1 MDDGKAK
8 YRERYAALQQ
18 IYEARLQNLGKK
30 LEKAVQEI
38 HTDESI
44 ALLQQNSISRDFVG
58 ERIHELIAHALSD
71 EKEHFIKTLSEKLA
85 KKDADLKQLVRER
98 DVLHGQKKSVLDEMN
113 HVATQVETL
122 QVQYNAIVRQVD
134 VSESEIERLR
144 QENRS
149 LIEELSS
156 RDQLEATWSQEK
168 QTFLELEHELVR
180 IQTMYSKD
188 QAYYSQALN
197 SSSATIE
204 DLQKEVAKAEAE
216 LSAMTANMTTLRLE
230 IQEKSIA
237 YSHQKQI
244 NESLTAKLARL
255 EPLENQLSVMASAHQ
270 TKLYEL
276 EMEKRDVERKYQA
289 VGEQVEALIRDH
301 DDEMARAG
309 AVHEQEMKQAKEDV
323 INLQAQFDNEKS
335 RFVQQIAT
343 LEGQIKERDTK
354 LHDALIRAHN
364 LEAKVAAMEV
374 AKTQL
379 KLNLTKRITS
389 LEDDLAGISKEG
401 LEALGKERQL
411 RENTEGQFA
420 SFKRMAEVKMSS
432 LAAALESQKQATL
445 RHAEAEKRL
454 KWQEEAMHKHEK
466 LVEQMKNKYE
476 KSMTTLQSQ
485 LAAASKPS
493 EREAERKIENII
505 LPPVQEPSVPL
516 TMHKAELEKLEAT
529 LTLRMQQQLEQE
541 REHWRKKLDEAQ
553 VEKSTEMLEQVEA
566 IKIECAQEKQKVEEY
581 KAQIQQERKQ
591 LMELKAALRDESIA
605 KTLLIQRLEEASLHL
620 GRLKAVVSQ
629 QQSVLADWE
638 RKYSALKSEF
648 EELATRFDAVKA
660 EKSRLQNDLR
670 GAIEEREKS
679 TIAMR
684 QLQQDFT
691 NAKTLFEERE
701 ASVQLDL
708 RDKATRIHSLETTL
722 SDLKSK
728 EIEIMEKFHSDE
740 SLRNATWTAQV
751 EALKAKIASLEV
763 DNQTKREENL
773 HAIETIQQQLTTIG
787 RLDFELRL
795 KNQEIEQIK
804 IKKQQYKQAVES
816 HKASLEAAHQAQN
829 AFKSEVVVQE
839 KSMIHQWVEYKLLQ
853 QTVRHLLRQDPN
865 YDKVAVE
872 TFRLQAEKIFQT
884 LHAAQAQQ
892 LAKAKEKLSIQ
903 EQEKINRIKNEQ
915 TIALTN
921 QSDKFQIQL
930 QIQKDEA
937 TLSQSKL
944 TTTIQDRDAQL
955 QALAAQI
962 VQFKTDLQ
970 SLEQQMELRKVNV
983 SHETDLLKRQ
993 LGERDRMFAKKVT
1006 QLETVEKRLNEVNIK
1021 LMEEN
1026 QRSVLLSDV
1035 LTRVSLTVTKEP
1047 LPEGFMES
1055 SASVK
1060 LLAHNWI
1067 ENLISTVQKNQDR
1080 AIASAI
1086 QPLKNE
1092 LKKQVVVEKTVARE
1106 TPIELVPQI
1115 ENNEALS
1122 EMSEELMKAK
1132 ETIQKLKAEA
1142 QILEEEMNKLRAKNA
1157 KLEQSCDQLI
1167 EEKDTLQTCLNL
1179 VEHEMKVAQSTYSTR
1194 CHDAFV
1200 QSEEDMVQLKATW
1213 TREVERLRMERDH
1226 AVAELQKDLEA
1237 ESQQKTKLRLA
1248 LSEQERQF
1256 KQQIQELVKRNHALV
1271 QRQVDQ
1277 EGSRH
1282 HTRLPRK
1289 EHAQPPSLRGVSI
1302 KSSMHELSVLM
1313 EQSLKT
1319 SREEF
1324 HSKIKREQGVNPKS
1338 S

>member
-18 IYEARLQNLGKK
+18 IYEARLQNLGEK
-30 LEKAVQEI
+30 LEKAVHEI

-58 ERIHELIAHALSD
+58 QRIHELIAHALSD
-71 EKEHFIKTLSEKLA
+71 EKEHFIKTLSDKLA

-98 DVLHGQKKSVLDEMN
+98 DALHGQKKSVLDEMN
-113 HVATQVETL
+113 HVASQVETL

-144 QENRS
+144 LENRS

-168 QTFLELEHELVR
+168 QTFLDLEHELVR

-270 TKLYEL
+270 TKLHEL

-301 DDEMARAG
+301 DDEVARAG
-309 AVHEQEMKQAKEDV
+309 AVHEQEMKKAKEDV

-335 RFVQQIAT
+335 RFVEQIAT

-354 LHDALIRAHN
+354 LHDALTRAHN
-364 LEAKVAAMEV
+364 LEAKVAALEV

-389 LEDDLAGISKEG
+389 LEDELAGVSKEG

-411 RENTEGQFA
+411 RENVEGQFA

-445 RHAEAEKRL
+445 RHGEAEKRL

-476 KSMTTLQSQ
+476 KSMTALQSQ
-485 LAAASKPS
+485 LAAASKPP
-493 EREAERKIENII
+493 EREAESKIENII
-505 LPPVQEPSVPL
+505 LPPVQEPSIPL

-529 LTLRMQQQLEQE
+529 STLRMQQQLEQE

-566 IKIECAQEKQKVEEY
+566 IKTECAQEKQKVEEY

-591 LMELKAALRDESIA
+591 LMELKATLRDESIA

-638 RKYSALKSEF
+638 CKYSALKIEF
-648 EELATRFDAVKA
+648 EEIATRFDAVKN

-684 QLQQDFT
+684 HLQQDFS
-691 NAKTLFEERE
+691 NAKTLFEERD

-708 RDKATRIHSLETTL
+708 RNKATRIHSLEATL

-751 EALKAKIASLEV
+751 EALKAKIASLEG

-773 HAIETIQQQLTTIG
+773 HAIETIQQQLTTIE

-804 IKKQQYKQAVES
+804 IKKQHYKQAVES

-829 AFKSEVVVQE
+829 ALKSEFK
-839 KSMIHQWVEYKLLQ
+839 KSQWFTNGPVDYKLLQ
-853 QTVRHLLRQDPN
+853 QTVRHLLPQDPN

-884 LHAAQAQQ
+884 LHGAQARQ
-892 LAKAKEKLSIQ
+892 LAEAKEMWSIH
-903 EQEKINRIKNEQ
+903 EQEKINRIQNEH
-915 TIALTN
+915 TIALAN

-937 TLSQSKL
+937 SLSQSKL

-983 SHETDLLKRQ
+983 SHETELLKRQ
-993 LGERDRMFAKKVT
+993 LGERDRMFAEKVT

-1026 QRSVLLSDV
+1026 QRSVFLSDV

-1055 SASVK
+1055 PASVK
-1060 LLAHNWI
+1060 QLAHNWI
-1067 ENLISTVQKNQDR
+1067 ENVISTVQKNQDR

-1086 QPLKNE
+1086 QPLKDE
-1092 LKKQVVVEKTVARE
+1092 LEKQVVVEKTIARE

-1122 EMSEELMKAK
+1122 EVSEELMKAK
-1132 ETIQKLKAEA
+1132 ETIQQLKAEA
-1142 QILEEEMNKLRAKNA
+1142 QILHEEINKLRTKNA

-1200 QSEEDMVQLKATW
+1200 QSEEDMAQLKSTW

-1237 ESQQKTKLRLA
+1237 ESQQKTKLRVA

-1277 EGSRH
+1277 EASRH

-1289 EHAQPPSLRGVSI
+1289 EHAQPPSLRGGPS

-1313 EQSLKT
+1313 EQSLKA

-1324 HSKIKREQGVNPKS
+1324 HSKVKRDQGVNPKS

>member
-18 IYEARLQNLGKK
+18 IYEARLQNLGEK
-30 LEKAVQEI
+30 LEKAVHEI

-58 ERIHELIAHALSD
+58 QRIHELIAHALSD
-71 EKEHFIKTLSEKLA
+71 EKEHFIKTLSDKLA

-98 DVLHGQKKSVLDEMN
+98 DALHGQKKSVLDEMN
-113 HVATQVETL
+113 HVASQVETL

-144 QENRS
+144 LENRS

-168 QTFLELEHELVR
+168 QTFLDLEHELVR

-270 TKLYEL
+270 TKLHEL

-301 DDEMARAG
+301 DDEVARAG
-309 AVHEQEMKQAKEDV
+309 AVHEQEMKKAKEDV

-335 RFVQQIAT
+335 RFVEQIAT

-354 LHDALIRAHN
+354 LHDALTRAHN
-364 LEAKVAAMEV
+364 LEAKVAALEV

-389 LEDDLAGISKEG
+389 LEDELAGVSKEG

-411 RENTEGQFA
+411 RENVEGQFA

-445 RHAEAEKRL
+445 RHGEAEKRL

-476 KSMTTLQSQ
+476 KSMTALQSQ
-485 LAAASKPS
+485 LAAASKPP
-493 EREAERKIENII
+493 EREAESKIENII
-505 LPPVQEPSVPL
+505 LPPVQEPSIPL

-529 LTLRMQQQLEQE
+529 STLRMQQQLEQE

-566 IKIECAQEKQKVEEY
+566 IKTECAQEKQKVEEY

-591 LMELKAALRDESIA
+591 LMELKATLRDESIA

-638 RKYSALKSEF
+638 CKYSALKIEF
-648 EELATRFDAVKA
+648 EEIATRFDAVKN

-684 QLQQDFT
+684 HLQQDFS
-691 NAKTLFEERE
+691 NAKTLFEERD

-708 RDKATRIHSLETTL
+708 RNKATRIHSLEATL

-751 EALKAKIASLEV
+751 EALKAKIASLEG

-773 HAIETIQQQLTTIG
+773 HAIETIQQQLTTIE

-804 IKKQQYKQAVES
+804 IKKQHYKQAVES

-829 AFKSEVVVQE
+829 ALKSEVVVQE
-839 KSMIHQWVEYKLLQ
+839 KSMVHQWSSQVEFVQNQLHTLKVDYKLLQ
-853 QTVRHLLRQDPN
+853 QTVRHLLPQDPN

-884 LHAAQAQQ
+884 LHGAQARQ
-892 LAKAKEKLSIQ
+892 LAEAKEMWSIH
-903 EQEKINRIKNEQ
+903 EQEKINRIQNEH
-915 TIALTN
+915 TIALAN

-937 TLSQSKL
+937 SLSQSKL

-983 SHETDLLKRQ
+983 SHETELLKRQ
-993 LGERDRMFAKKVT
+993 LGERDRMFAEKVT

-1026 QRSVLLSDV
+1026 QRSVFLSDV

-1055 SASVK
+1055 PASVK
-1060 LLAHNWI
+1060 QLAHNWI
-1067 ENLISTVQKNQDR
+1067 ENVISTVQKNQDR

-1086 QPLKNE
+1086 QPLKDE
-1092 LKKQVVVEKTVARE
+1092 LEKQVVVEKTIARE

-1122 EMSEELMKAK
+1122 EVSEELMKAK
-1132 ETIQKLKAEA
+1132 ETIQQLKAEA
-1142 QILEEEMNKLRAKNA
+1142 QILHEEINKLRTKNA

-1200 QSEEDMVQLKATW
+1200 QSEEDMAQLKSTW

-1237 ESQQKTKLRLA
+1237 ESQQKTKLRVA
-1248 LSEQERQF
+1248 LSEQVWPF
-1256 KQQIQELVKRNHALV
+1256 LIA
-1271 QRQVDQ
+1271 
-1277 EGSRH
+1277 
-1282 HTRLPRK
+1282 
-1289 EHAQPPSLRGVSI
+1289 PSL
-1302 KSSMHELSVLM
+1302 SV
-1313 EQSLKT
+1313 
-1319 SREEF
+1319 
-1324 HSKIKREQGVNPKS
+1324 I
-1338 S
+1338 